1 MPQWCRQYRRAAHNN
16 TTHIRRQNFYALP
29 SAQWEMLSE
38 PPFSMLDTFS
48 KVDDAIDANANL
60 AEAILASGL
69 VMMGYPDPTQDASD
83 SRPEWHDCASKVSL
97 DKARSTLHQLYR
109 DWSAE
114 GAAERQACYGPIL
127 QDLTDLLV
135 NPQEV
140 EEQILVLVPGA
151 GLGRL
156 VFELCRAGFCTQG
169 NEISYHQ
176 LLASSYMLNHTSM
189 AEMWS
194 LYPFATTFSNN
205 LTRAHQLLEVKIP
218 DVHPG
223 SEVMHGDMSM
233 TTGDFCVVYTKM
245 EYKDFFH
252 AIATVFFIDTA
263 ADLVTYVL
271 TAKHCLRPGG
281 LWCNLGP
288 LLWHFDGESARGDK
302 SHEGDDVER
311 WRQKDPRLDEAGEN
325 ETLGRF
331 EMSHDE
337 VMALVE
343 RLGFVILKQEIVS
356 PGTGY
361 IQNPNSMLQNIYRP
375 VHWVARK
382 R

>member
-1 MPQWCRQYRRAAHNN
+1 M
-16 TTHIRRQNFYALP
+16 
-29 SAQWEMLSE
+29 MLSE

-60 AEAILASGL
+60 AEAILESGL
-69 VMMGYPDPTQDASD
+69 ELMGYASLYQDAPD
-83 SRPEWHDCASKVSL
+83 TRPEWHDCASKVSL

-114 GAAERQACYGPIL
+114 GAMERKACYNPIL
-127 QDLTDLLV
+127 QDLADLLV
-135 NPQEV
+135 NPLEVDQE
-140 EEQILVLVPGA
+140 IRVLVPGA

-176 LLASSYMLNHTSM
+176 LLTSSYMLNHTSM
-189 AEMWS
+189 AKKWS

-205 LTRAHQLLEVKIP
+205 FNRAHQLLEVKIP

-233 TTGDFCVVYTKM
+233 TTGDFCVVYMKI
-245 EYKDFFH
+245 EYEEFFN
-252 AIATVFFIDTA
+252 AITTVFFIDTA
-263 ADLVTYVL
+263 SDLVTYIL
-271 TAKHCLRPGG
+271 AIRHCLRRGG
-281 LWCNLGP
+281 IWCNLGP
-288 LLWHFDGESARGDK
+288 LLWHFDGESAQPHKG
-302 SHEGDDVER
+302 HEDAVDG
-311 WRQKDPRLDEAGEN
+311 LGEAEED

-337 VMALVE
+337 VIALVE
-343 RLGFVILKQEIVS
+343 KLGFVILKQEVIS

-361 IQNPNSMLQNIYRP
+361 IQNPNSMLQNFYRP
-375 VHWVARK
+375 IHWVARK
-382 R
+382 Q